1 MRPKMNEPE
10 LTAILISPDLQ
21 MGAEVTTALLQ
32 SRAFHILSE
41 MKVYPS
47 RKTLEIRL
55 RQVRPDV
62 VLVDVGSNP
71 EEASEV
77 IRIVAS
83 FGQSIHAVG
92 LGRANDSSLLLG
104 ALRAGATEF
113 LHSPFDAAS
122 QAEAVARLRR
132 LRGPETALI
141 SQPGTVVV
149 FASAKPGSGSSTIA
163 AHTALALKR
172 ASGKRVLLADFDLCR
187 GMINFFLKLNHPSSV
202 LDALKN
208 AAHLT
213 TELWSEFVAESGGV
227 DVLCAP
233 DMPYLEAID
242 PARLD
247 AVMAYA
253 RTNYDWIIIDLP
265 VVFDRLS
272 LMTLSNS
279 DQAFLVTTAELP
291 SLHLARKALR
301 LLDQLGL
308 PKDRCQLLVNRT
320 DKRSDIGNSE
330 LEKLFECKIHSR
342 VPNDFASVN
351 RAISRGEPLDSKCEA
366 GKAIAGLA
374 SRLSGS
380 VPQPSLKSGDRE
392 RRSILAQV

>member
-187 GMINFFLKLNHPSSV
+187 GMINFFLKLNHPGSV